1 MKTAIE
7 IKNLS
12 VIFNDENTLT
22 NIDLNIGKGEF
33 VYIIGPNGGGKTTL
47 IRSLLG
53 LNIPTSG
60 QISIFGEKIKKAKTL
75 IGYVPQKSE
84 TDKSFPITVKET
96 VETALLHKGLNPFKS
111 FKKETD
117 FVLNLLKELNIEH
130 LANHQIGTLSGG
142 EFQRVLIARAL
153 ARNPQILILDE
164 PCANTDTA
172 SSHKIH
178 EILEKQNQKG
188 VTIIVV
194 SHDINHVLD
203 SKTRTVFIN
212 KKILFDGIAD
222 DTILKLG

>member
-1 MKTAIE
+1 METAIK

-12 VIFNDENTLT
+12 VTYNNEDTLT
-22 NIDLNIGKGEF
+22 DINLKIGDGEF

-47 IRSLLG
+47 IRSILG
-53 LNIPTSG
+53 LITPN
-60 QISIFGEKIKKAKTL
+60 FGEVMLFGKSIKKSKTL

-84 TDKSFPITVKET
+84 TDKNFPITVREA
-96 VETALLHKGLNPFKS
+96 VETALLSPGLNPFKGS
-111 FKKETD
+111 KKEEVTD
-117 FVLNLLKELNIEH
+117 FLKQLNIEH

-153 ARNPQILILDE
+153 ARKPKILILDE

-178 EILEKQNQKG
+178 EILDKQNENG
-188 VTIIVV
+188 VTVVVV

-212 KKILFDGIAD
+212 RKLLFDGIPD